1 MEEYYLKA
9 RKYGKPDLILMNS
22 DLFAK
27 YGALLE
33 TNKRHVNT
41 MQLAG
46 WFTWIEFAGGSEAIP
61 VVLDYDTHRSDV
73 HILDTSSFTI
83 WEMAPV
89 SFLDRDGQILR
100 NVWGNS
106 ANFTAIMKF
115 YGNLIALK
123 PRANS
128 RLTKITAA

>member
-46 WFTWIEFAGGSEAIP
+46 
-61 VVLDYDTHRSDV
+61 
-73 HILDTSSFTI
+73 
-83 WEMAPV
+83 
-89 SFLDRDGQILR
+89 
-100 NVWGNS
+100 
-106 ANFTAIMKF
+106 
-115 YGNLIALK
+115 
-123 PRANS
+123 
-128 RLTKITAA
+128 